1 MTLDEL
7 KTELENRTE
16 FRFEKKS
23 DFWHDETLE
32 LVGLEKKTE
41 LKLYFFINDNKKFI
55 SVSGYDNRDGRSGCG
70 IPCDN
75 IDKTIKWLNEMA
87 YEYGWKPSNEQI
99 SF

>member
-7 KTELENRTE
+7 KTELEKRTE

-41 LKLYFFINDNKKFI
+41 IKISFFNNINEQCI
-55 SVSGYDNRDGRSGCG
+55 GIDGDDRRNGVEGFG

-75 IDKTIKWLNEMA
+75 IDEVIKRLNKLA
-87 YEYGWKPSNEQI
+87 PKYGWKPSNEQT